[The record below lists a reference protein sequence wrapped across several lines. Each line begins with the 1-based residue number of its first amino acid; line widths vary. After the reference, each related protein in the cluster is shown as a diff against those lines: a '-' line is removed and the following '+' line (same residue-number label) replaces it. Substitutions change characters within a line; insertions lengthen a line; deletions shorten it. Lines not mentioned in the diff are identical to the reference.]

1 MMAGA
6 WNLLDQDG
14 ADVLGSASDAAS
26 RCTTRASRERFVVG
40 GSHYNAPP
48 AGHRGADRRWR
59 ALAEDKH
66 GVPLPAVAIAFACA
80 PRVVKGCAVGV
91 KSPEEV
97 AQSVAWLA
105 DANAVPAQLW
115 VDAKELGLLAPDV
128 PTPSPA

>member
-1 MMAGA
+1 MGVRA
-6 WNLLDQDG
+6 
-14 ADVLGSASDAAS
+14 
-26 RCTTRASRERFVVG
+26 TRRG
-40 GSHYNAPP
+40 GSQRGHLRELFARRRLALQIRAPP
-48 AGHRGADRRWR
+48 PDIVARTERWR
-59 ALAEDKH
+59 ALASKH

>member
-1 MMAGA
+1 MERS
-6 WNLLDQDG
+6 DG
-14 ADVLGSASDAAS
+14 WSAFAYK
-26 RCTTRASRERFVVG
+26 G
-40 GSHYNAPP
+40 
-48 AGHRGADRRWR
+48 
-59 ALAEDKH
+59 